1 MRKTFNT
8 LIIAALTMAIIFTT
22 SSVNNS
28 AFAADC
34 DTYTT
39 GNSVQYNISCTDSC
53 SNSSDCSNKI
63 NYKSDNILLK
73 NQLINQIKNYLDIP
87 TQSNCS
93 NNFKI
98 LFEAF
103 FNNYFSSY
111 GTGYIPD
118 NNNSQNTLITD
129 SNTTQQQVNT
139 PNNSYINDGKV
150 DAVVLE
156 VVKLV
161 NEERA
166 KEGIRPLEID
176 INMCAAAQ
184 IRAQE
189 ATQSFSH
196 TRPDGSS
203 CFSALAE
210 TNVHY
215 NTAGENIAIGQR
227 TAKEVVEDWMNSP
240 GHKANIMNSI
250 YSRIG
255 VAYTPSTGAYS
266 GYAWAQFFAN

>member
-111 GTGYIPD
+111 GTDYIPD

-129 SNTTQQQVNT
+129 SNTTQQQVCDK
-139 PNNSYINDGKV
+139 I
-150 DAVVLE
+150 
-156 VVKLV
+156 VKL
-161 NEERA
+161 R
-166 KEGIRPLEID
+166 
-176 INMCAAAQ
+176 
-184 IRAQE
+184 
-189 ATQSFSH
+189 SFII
-196 TRPDGSS
+196 
-203 CFSALAE
+203 C
-210 TNVHY
+210 
-215 NTAGENIAIGQR
+215 
-227 TAKEVVEDWMNSP
+227 VE
-240 GHKANIMNSI
+240 
-250 YSRIG
+250 
-255 VAYTPSTGAYS
+255 
-266 GYAWAQFFAN
+266 